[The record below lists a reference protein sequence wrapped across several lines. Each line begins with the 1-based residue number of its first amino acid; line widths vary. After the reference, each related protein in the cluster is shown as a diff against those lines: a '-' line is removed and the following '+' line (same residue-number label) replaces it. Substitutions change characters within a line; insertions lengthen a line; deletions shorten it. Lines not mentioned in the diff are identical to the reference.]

1 MFSTVCLRPRPLFS
15 ARRDGRLRGVSKL
28 PAAPLPPSLQ
38 GVPAAQL
45 FPEVFARDPHHQ
57 GFARGGRS
65 AAQDAL
71 GQIDPVTYGRD
82 RSHLDGHVSRLSPY
96 LRHGVLTLN
105 EVRDAALAHAPKTA
119 PSRVWK
125 YVNELSWH
133 DYFTRVYAEIGELVW
148 QDLHPYQTGLPAS
161 AYARDLPADLSAA
174 ETGAAC
180 IDAWSRELQ
189 ESGYLHNHVRMW
201 LASYL
206 VHHRRVWWQAGAA
219 WFLTHLLDG
228 DPASNNLNW
237 QWVASTWRA
246 YPSLWNRGNLTK
258 YAGERYCA
266 ACPLAQGGCPFDA
279 TYAALS
285 QRLFTAKKA
294 APGETGALDP
304 ARLQAVPWEGPP
316 APEALEHAVV
326 WVHGDRLSP
335 THEALVSHPGRPA
348 VFVWD
353 DELLRRWAVSAKR
366 QTFIHE
372 CVQELPVHVLRG
384 EVAAEVERFARA
396 HGVRAVATTPSPSP
410 RFAATV
416 AALEKAGLQVQVW
429 PGPVFGASLTPL
441 DLRVHADYWRQVSAS
456 AFGKAP
462 APPKAKRPRTRR
474 AASAQAKGGA

>member
-1 MFSTVCLRPRPLFS
+1 M
-15 ARRDGRLRGVSKL
+15 SKP

-57 GFARGGRS
+57 GFARGGRA

-71 GQIDPVTYGRD
+71 RQLDPVAYGRD
-82 RSHLDGHVSRLSPY
+82 RSQLDGHVSRLSPY
-96 LRHGVLTLN
+96 LRHGVLTLS
-105 EVRDAALAHAPKTA
+105 EVRDAALAHAPDTA

-133 DYFTRVYAEIGELVW
+133 DYFTRVHAEIGDLVW

-161 AYARDLPADLSAA
+161 AYARTFPTEIAAA

-180 IDAWSRELQ
+180 IDAWSRDLQ
-189 ESGYLHNHVRMW
+189 ETGYLHNHIRMW
-201 LASYL
+201 LASYI
-206 VHHRRVWWQAGAA
+206 VHHRRVWWQAGAE

-228 DPASNNLNW
+228 DPANNNLNW

-246 YPSLWNRGNLTK
+246 YPYLWNRGNLIK

-266 ACPLAQGGCPFDA
+266 ACPLAQSGCPFDA

-285 QRLFTAKKA
+285 QRLFAGKAA

-304 ARLQAVPWEGPP
+304 ALLQAVPWEPP
-316 APEALEHAVV
+316 PIPEVLANTVV

-335 THEALVSHPGRPA
+335 TNEALASYPDQPA

-353 DELLRRWAVSAKR
+353 DELLSQWEVSAKR
-366 QTFIHE
+366 QTFVHG

-384 EVAAEVERFARA
+384 DVAAEVVRFARA
-396 HGVRAVATTPSPSP
+396 HGASTVATTPSPSP
-410 RFAATV
+410 RFAAIK
-416 AALEKAGLQVQVW
+416 AALQHAGLQVQVW
-429 PGPVFGASLTPL
+429 PGAVFGASLTPL
-441 DLRVHADYWRQVSAS
+441 DLRVHADYWRQISAS

-462 APPKAKRPRTRR
+462 APPKAKRPRTIK
-474 AASAQAKGGA
+474 AASTKAKGGA

>member
-1 MFSTVCLRPRPLFS
+1 MPKLS
-15 ARRDGRLRGVSKL
+15 RG
-28 PAAPLPPSLQ
+28 PLPTNLRD
-38 GVPAAQL
+38 VPVAEL

-57 GFARGGRS
+57 GFARGGR
-65 AAQDAL
+65 AAAL
-71 GQIDPVTYGRD
+71 EVLSQLDPVTYGRD

-96 LRHGVLTLN
+96 LRHGVLTLS
-105 EVRDAALAHAPKTA
+105 EVRDAALAHAPETA

-133 DYFTRVYAEIGELVW
+133 DYFTRVYAEIGDLVW

-161 AYARDLPADLSAA
+161 AYARTLPPDLKAA

-180 IDAWSRELQ
+180 IDAWSRDLQ
-189 ESGYLHNHVRMW
+189 TTGYLHNHVRMW

-206 VHHRRVWWQAGAA
+206 VHHRRVWWQAGAE

-228 DPASNNLNW
+228 DPANNNLNW

-246 YPSLWNRGNLTK
+246 FPYLWNRGNLVK
-258 YAGERYCA
+258 SAGERYCA
-266 ACPLAQGGCPFDA
+266 VCALAESGCPFDT
-279 TYAALS
+279 TYAVLS
-285 QRLFTAKKA
+285 ERLFAGKSA

-304 ARLQAVPWEGPP
+304 ARLQAVPWEAPP
-316 APEALEHAVV
+316 TPEVRPDTVV

-335 THEALVSHPGRPA
+335 THEALVRFPGQLA

-353 DELLRRWAVSAKR
+353 DELLNQWQVSAKR

-384 EVAAEVERFARA
+384 DVATEVERFARA
-396 HGVRAVATTPSPSP
+396 HGASTVATTPSPSP
-410 RFAATV
+410 RFKAIV
-416 AALEKAGLQVQVW
+416 AALQNAGLQVQLW
-429 PGPVFGASLTPL
+429 PEPVFAASLTPL

-462 APPKAKRPRTRR
+462 APPKARRPRTRK
-474 AASAQAKGGA
+474 ATPKNTKGNA